1 MDVPDSFITIF
12 ITHTSRDSGKQTS
25 PGIDLELLA
34 SFGLES
40 LAGLEQ
46 MDQAERGQNHQE
58 IRRKKLMKSW
68 WKAELIF

>member
-1 MDVPDSFITIF
+1 MDFPDSFITIF
-12 ITHTSRDSGKQTS
+12 ITINHPNFQGFRDGKQTS

-46 MDQAERGQNHQE
+46 MDQAKPDE
-58 IRRKKLMKSW
+58 KLM
-68 WKAELIF
+68 KAELIF